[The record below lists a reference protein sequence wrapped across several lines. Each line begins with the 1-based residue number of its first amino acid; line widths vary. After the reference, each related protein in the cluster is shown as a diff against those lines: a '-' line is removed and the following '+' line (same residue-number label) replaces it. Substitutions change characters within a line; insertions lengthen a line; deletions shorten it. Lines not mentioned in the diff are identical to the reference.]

1 MALWVR
7 ARRWTGGKAVSVVAV
22 GWTLRRDSGTVTA
35 AIFIV
40 LAVCPRGTL
49 ETQALDASSCADT
62 ALGAASG
69 DPGLVFWDERTVS
82 IFAATTISEQALVV
96 TQHVARLTDAAFLAR
111 GGDFGT
117 GSLTEAIRV
126 QAGRQTGGKAV
137 GE

>member
-1 MALWVR
+1 LQDEYLITELFPQPPPILPSAL
-7 ARRWTGGKAVSVVAV
+7 TH
-22 GWTLRRDSGTVTA
+22 
-35 AIFIV
+35 
-40 LAVCPRGTL
+40 
-49 ETQALDASSCADT
+49 
-62 ALGAASG
+62 
-69 DPGLVFWDERTVS
+69 WDERTVS